1 MKIYS
6 KLMVVDDEPD
16 ITFTL
21 KMSLEQRGYSVD
33 VYNDPI
39 EALANFKPDYYVL
52 LLLDVKMPKMNG
64 FELYQE
70 LAKIDTKAKV
80 CFFTEYEG
88 LYDTLRKQFPNVRM
102 SNFKANKHIRSS
114 EKDRQRIIVKFLT
127 RPIANPQIS
136 RGNNSASHYVDLHWL
151 YQFVLVNTLFY
162 SNRPAFLLR

>member
-1 MKIYS
+1 MEVFENTSIMKIYS

-52 LLLDVKMPKMNG
+52 LLLDVKMPKLNG

-88 LYDTLRKQFPNVRM
+88 LYVSSSQMSECLISKPISTLEV
-102 SNFKANKHIRSS
+102 
-114 EKDRQRIIVKFLT
+114 VKK
-127 RPIANPQIS
+127 I
-136 RGNNSASHYVDLHWL
+136 DKE
-151 YQFVLVNTLFY
+151 
-162 SNRPAFLLR
+162 LL